1 MSELS
6 RLCELV
12 RLAAIEELLPRFRQV
27 SRSFKADGSLLT
39 EADLA
44 MQHRLEME
52 LKTHWPEY
60 VFLGEEMNTSE
71 QQQLL
76 NNNQNGLWLVDPLD
90 GTSNFSQGIPVFSVS
105 VALMKNNNL
114 LLGVVYDPVRDECFS
129 AKQGEG
135 AFLNGKPLSLES
147 EKDTNTALTGLV
159 DFKRLTTRLAQK
171 LVSEPPY
178 KSQRSFGSVALDWC
192 WIAAGR
198 GQLYVHGKQNLWDYA
213 AGYLILQEAGGYS
226 ATLEGEPVFN
236 GGLIPRSAV
245 AAISKPLFDD
255 WLTFLKS
262 D

>member
-12 RLAAIEELLPRFRQV
+12 RLAAKEELLPRFRQV
-27 SRSFKADGSLLT
+27 SRSFKEDGSLLT

-52 LKTHWPEY
+52 LKTLWPEY
-60 VFLGEEMNTSE
+60 VFLGEEMTSSE

-90 GTSNFSQGIPVFSVS
+90 GTSNFSQGIPIFSVS
-105 VALMKNNNL
+105 VALIKNNNL
-114 LLGVVYDPVRDECFS
+114 QLGVVYDPVRDECFS

-135 AFLNGKPLSLES
+135 AFLNDKSLSLES

-159 DFKRLTTRLAQK
+159 DFKRLATMLAQK

-198 GQLYVHGKQNLWDYA
+198 GQVYVHGKQNLWDYA

-226 ATLEGEPVFN
+226 STLEGEPVFN
-236 GGLIPRSAV
+236 GGLLPRSAV
-245 AAISKPLFDD
+245 AAVSKPLFDD
-255 WLTFLKS
+255 WLTFLRS
-262 D
+262 A